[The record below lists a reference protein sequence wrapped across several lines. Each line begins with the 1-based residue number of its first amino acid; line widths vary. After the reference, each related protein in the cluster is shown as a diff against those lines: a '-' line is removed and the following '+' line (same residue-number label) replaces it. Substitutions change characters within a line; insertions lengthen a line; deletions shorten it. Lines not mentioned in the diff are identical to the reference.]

1 MSFFSYYNKSVT
13 GVEPAVSNEP
23 LTLEALQL
31 PAAPLKGSHS
41 DPVRPVDSRGD
52 DFGGQK
58 SGAQHEQHSQ
68 RDWGQTWDPLKAYL
82 REACVYPL
90 LKRHEEDELAR
101 LVQEGDLEARERMI
115 LSNLRLVIKVAK
127 EYDQLGLPLVDL
139 INMGNI
145 GLMTAVERFEPERG
159 AKFST
164 YAVWWIR
171 QGIFRGLSNQA
182 RTVRLP
188 THKIQQINHLKRVKE
203 QLDMALGREAL
214 DTELAVEAEVPVGS
228 VRALLSMSRNAI
240 SLDAPLGSDTD
251 DTVGSTLAED
261 PSKTPNAL
269 SERLDLHRHVRG
281 YLEKLHPRE
290 RLILT
295 RRFGLDGKN
304 PETLEQIGADYHV
317 TRERI
322 RQIEAKALLKLKRM
336 TLGRE
341 VEEGA

>member
-1 MSFFSYYNKSVT
+1 
-13 GVEPAVSNEP
+13 
-23 LTLEALQL
+23 
-31 PAAPLKGSHS
+31 
-41 DPVRPVDSRGD
+41 
-52 DFGGQK
+52 
-58 SGAQHEQHSQ
+58 
-68 RDWGQTWDPLKAYL
+68 LKAYL

-127 EYDQLGLPLVDL
+127 EYDQLGLPLGDL

-171 QGIFRGLSNQA
+171 QGMLRGLSNQA

-214 DTELAVEAEVPVGS
+214 DTELAVEAQVPVGR

-240 SLDAPLGSDTD
+240 SLDTPLGSDTD
-251 DTVGSTLAED
+251 DTLGSTLAED

-341 VEEGA
+341 VEEGS